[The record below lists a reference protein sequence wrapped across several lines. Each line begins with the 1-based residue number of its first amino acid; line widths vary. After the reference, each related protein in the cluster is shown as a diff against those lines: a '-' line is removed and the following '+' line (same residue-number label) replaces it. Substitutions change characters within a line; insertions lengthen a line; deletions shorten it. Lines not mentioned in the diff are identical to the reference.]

1 MMHALGWAAW
11 KTYLGRP
18 EESELRRCAFN
29 MLGLGLFEAN
39 HLEDALSVQEAELAM
54 RLRSGASEEMI
65 LGLQSNIAD
74 TYKHLGDHEKAL
86 SMDRDVYFGNV
97 KLYGEEHEQ
106 TIRMALNYGTLLGQL
121 NRFEEAK
128 LLLRKFIPAARR
140 VLGENHGRTLK
151 IRWAYA
157 DALFGDPSAT
167 LDDLR
172 EAVATLEE
180 TERTARRV
188 FGNSHPTVLDIGED
202 LKSSRE
208 ALARL
213 GEDSDKAAIMAIAFV
228 AALAF
233 FVGRRYLRR

>member
-1 MMHALGWAAW
+1 
-11 KTYLGRP
+11 
-18 EESELRRCAFN
+18 
-29 MLGLGLFEAN
+29 
-39 HLEDALSVQEAELAM
+39 
-54 RLRSGASEEMI
+54 
-65 LGLQSNIAD
+65 
-74 TYKHLGDHEKAL
+74 
-86 SMDRDVYFGNV
+86 MDRDVYFGHV

-106 TIRMALNYGTLLGQL
+106 TIRVALNYGTLLGQL

-172 EAVATLEE
+172 EAVTTLEE

-202 LKSSRE
+202 LKASRE

-213 GEDSDKAAIMAIAFV
+213 GEDSDKAVMMALAFV

-233 FVGRRYLRR
+233 LAGRRYLRR

>member
-1 MMHALGWAAW
+1 MYATAL
-11 KTYLGRP
+11 Y
-18 EESELRRCAFN
+18 
-29 MLGLGLFEAN
+29 
-39 HLEDALSVQEAELAM
+39 
-54 RLRSGASEEMI
+54 
-65 LGLQSNIAD
+65 
-74 TYKHLGDHEKAL
+74 
-86 SMDRDVYFGNV
+86 MD
-97 KLYGEEHEQ
+97 
-106 TIRMALNYGTLLGQL
+106 
-121 NRFEEAK
+121 
-128 LLLRKFIPAARR
+128 PC
-140 VLGENHGRTLK
+140 
-151 IRWAYA
+151 
-157 DALFGDPSAT
+157 AT

>member
-1 MMHALGWAAW
+1 MPLLVVPGQKVPQQVLALQEEVAA
-11 KTYLGRP
+11 K
-18 EESELRRCAFN
+18 N
-29 MLGLGLFEAN
+29 
-39 HLEDALSVQEAELAM
+39 LA
-54 RLRSGASEEMI
+54 A
-65 LGLQSNIAD
+65 
-74 TYKHLGDHEKAL
+74 
-86 SMDRDVYFGNV
+86 
-97 KLYGEEHEQ
+97 
-106 TIRMALNYGTLLGQL
+106 TLLDL
-121 NRFEEAK
+121 KCYEEAK
-128 LLLRKFIPAARR
+128 LVLRKAIPAARR

-188 FGNSHPTVLDIGED
+188 FGNSHPTVLDVGED
-202 LKSSRE
+202 LKASRE

>member
-1 MMHALGWAAW
+1 MHALGWAAW

-18 EESELRRCAFN
+18 EESELRGCAFN

-106 TIRMALNYGTLLGQL
+106 TIRVALNYGTLLGQL

-140 VLGENHGRTLK
+140 VLGENNETTFRTRK
-151 IRWAYA
+151 CYA
-157 DALFGDPSAT
+157 RALFEDPAAT
-167 LDDLR
+167 LDDVR
-172 EAVATLEE
+172 EAVTTLDDVA
-180 TERTARRV
+180 RISRRV
-188 FGNSHPTVLDIGED
+188 MGVANPITRGIEYDI
-202 LKSSRE
+202 RE
-208 ALARL
+208 AR
-213 GEDSDKAAIMAIAFV
+213 
-228 AALAF
+228 AALRARETPP
-233 FVGRRYLRR
+233 GTR